1 MYKGF
6 FYPLPEINYYGVF
19 SLRLQRIS
27 TIMYIQGELT
37 MDFLVPES
45 INPMPIRDFLRRH
58 IGFSL
63 TIWRKIKLSGTLLV
77 NDQPIAITHM
87 VSPGDKVTV
96 HWQQECTIV
105 PTELPLTISYE
116 DDYLL
121 IVDKPAGMLVHPTTS
136 EHLNTLANAIMYYFQ
151 RKKLPYNFHPVH
163 RLDRN
168 TSGLVLIAKLPYIQH
183 LLSRNDI
190 KQIDRQYLAIATGII
205 QPTEG
210 IIDAPIA
217 RHPDSIIQRMV
228 SPNGQLA
235 TTTYK
240 VLSTLNNTTLVK
252 LTLLTGRTHQI
263 RVHLSHIGH
272 PLLGDDLYGGS
283 KDLISRQAL
292 HAAKLH
298 FTHPI
303 SGEAIHVSSPLP
315 TDLLKLI
322 YT

>member
-1 MYKGF
+1 
-6 FYPLPEINYYGVF
+6 
-19 SLRLQRIS
+19 
-27 TIMYIQGELT
+27 

-45 INPMPIRDFLRRH
+45 TSPLPIRDFLRRH

-77 NDQPIAITHM
+77 NEQPIAINQI
-87 VSPGDKVTV
+87 VYPGDKITV
-96 HWQQECTIV
+96 NWQQECTIV
-105 PTELPLTISYE
+105 PTELPLTIAYE

-121 IVDKPAGMLVHPTTS
+121 VVDKPAGMLVHPTTS
-136 EHLNTLANAIMYYFQ
+136 EHITTLANAIMYYFQ
-151 RKKLPYNFHPVH
+151 SKKLPYNFHPVH

-205 QPTEG
+205 QPMEG
-210 IIDAPIA
+210 IINAPIA

-228 SPNGQLA
+228 SPNGQHA
-235 TTTYK
+235 STAYK
-240 VLSTLNNTTLVK
+240 VLSTLNNTTLVE

-283 KDLISRQAL
+283 KDLINRQAL

-298 FTHPI
+298 FHHPI
-303 SGEAIHVSSPLP
+303 SGEAIHVSSSLP
-315 TDLLKLI
+315 TDLVKLI